1 MSDISTEQVKELR
14 DKTGLPVMDCKEALV
29 EADGDMEKA
38 VHILDEQSETAAA
51 KKAGRDLDA
60 GIVASYIHN
69 DNTVGAM
76 VELLSETDFVA
87 RNEDFQDLGY
97 EIAMHIAAMDPE
109 FVRREDIPEEKREE
123 LEEEF
128 AEEFTDKPDDVK
140 EDIIAGKMD
149 DYFADNVLL
158 EQSFI
163 KDEDTTIEDM
173 LQEAT
178 QTFGENVD
186 IGEMYRMEI

>member
-1 MSDISTEQVKELR
+1 MSDISTEQVKKLR

-38 VHILDEQSETAAA
+38 IEILDEQSETAAA

-97 EIAMHIAAMDPE
+97 EIAMHIAAMNPE
-109 FVRREDIPEEKREE
+109 FVRREDVPEDKREE
-123 LEEEF
+123 LKEEF
-128 AEEFTDKPDDVK
+128 AEEFEDKPEDVK
-140 EDIIAGKMD
+140 EDVIAGKMD

-158 EQSFI
+158 EQTFI

-186 IGEMYRMEI
+186 IGEIYRIEI